1 MRHNPKQENVNRNT
15 YIPEHVRVQ
24 MEKQLQRN
32 LPGHLKQYA
41 GAYMQQQVMDPS
53 MRGGASRPMQSGAPP
68 PTYHP
73 VTHLPRDQ
81 HYVQY
86 KNGTA
91 VPRPES
97 PPTEINTST
106 GQQPVSPEQ
115 AYDFIV
121 NPEVAPQKRSLLP
134 ANSSLPVK
142 IAIFGGGFILLMILF
157 VVIKGLFAGNSA
169 APAYVS
175 VIQDQQEIIHLLA
188 NPQQVSTLPTNTQ
201 NFIATANM
209 SITTSQG
216 ELIGFLAKS
225 GKKIKPKEL
234 ILKVDKSA
242 DNQLAAATIAAT
254 YDQTFKQVVTSK
266 FTPYMRDLQQAYQQ
280 SGSETGKSLL
290 NNQFNQAK
298 LLLIQLDATKS

>member
-53 MRGGASRPMQSGAPP
+53 MSGRASRPMQSGAPP

-86 KNGTA
+86 QAGGNG
-91 VPRPES
+91 PRPQA
-97 PPTEINTST
+97 PPTELAPDST
-106 GQQPVSPEQ
+106 QQPISPEQ
-115 AYDFIV
+115 AYEFIV
-121 NPEVAPQKRSLLP
+121 NPEVEQQKRSLLP

-142 IAIFGGGFILLMILF
+142 IAIFGGGFIVLLILF

-188 NPQQVSTLPTNTQ
+188 NPQQVTTLPTNTQ

-209 SITTSQG
+209 SLTTSQG
-216 ELIGFLAKS
+216 DLISYLAKS

-242 DNQLAAATIAAT
+242 DTQLAAATVAAT

-280 SGSETGKSLL
+280 SASETGKNLL
-290 NNQFNQAK
+290 NDQFNQAK